1 MLSQAACLQHVPVTW
16 LRCHTTWFLNGDIGQ
31 VQSAPLPHICTA
43 FPFHLACQHVSSIE
57 LSSSMCPHRAK
68 AVVCDSCGWEPQMPN
83 SFHSVEGSWDT
94 LLAALCSFSPAP
106 GFSEQNKISRICC
119 KVPSAPITIP
129 VVLNNF
135 MEAAFALQPLPVF
148 HWGWKQES
156 PEVKLSVLDTSFI
169 ALECSGHKY
178 LYVCPLCVLVQY
190 LRAQNH
196 GIRVQ
201 TVTWSSMTQALLIS
215 HLWPFASSSL
225 LRAWLNYPRVK

>member
-83 SFHSVEGSWDT
+83 SFHSVEGSWGT

-148 HWGWKQES
+148 HWGWKQKS
-156 PEVKLSVLDTSFI
+156 PEVKLCLRNKFYSTRVF
-169 ALECSGHKY
+169 
-178 LYVCPLCVLVQY
+178 
-190 LRAQNH
+190 RAQISLCMSFMCIGAILTRSKSWYQSSDCNVEQH
-196 GIRVQ
+196 DAGI
-201 TVTWSSMTQALLIS
+201 TN
-215 HLWPFASSSL
+215 FSSL
-225 LRAWLNYPRVK
+225 AFCF